1 MIVTL
6 KWLSD
11 FVDLSGLTAEDIAK
25 RFIEIGFEVEEM
37 KNLSKGMERVKVGR
51 IVKLTRHPNADK
63 LQICT
68 INLGGGEQVQILTAA
83 TNVFEGAL
91 VPCALDGADLPN
103 GVKIKTTNMRGEN
116 SQGMLCS
123 GEELKIDD
131 SVYPNALVDGI
142 MILDESAKEGQP
154 IAEFLGLDDVI
165 FDIKV
170 LANRPDCQSVIG
182 LAKELAAGLNREF
195 KEPKLTF
202 STAKEDLELDIDIK
216 TQNCPVYLGCVVKDI
231 TIQDSPK
238 IIQKRLKAIGLNPK
252 NNIIDLTNYVLWEMG
267 QPLHAFDYDKIKNH
281 KIIVRNAQE
290 NEVINGLNGKEYKL
304 NSEITVIADS
314 EKPIGIAGIMGGKDF
329 SISAETKNIVIES
342 AIFDRVNIRRG
353 ARSLGVRTDASA
365 RYERG
370 VETISA
376 KLGMQR
382 VLSLIEEFKIGKICP
397 TIIQKGE
404 IDTNRRVV
412 ELDTLDLENTLGI
425 QISNNDIVEILS
437 KLDIQVE
444 QSGTILKCYI
454 PAIRADIERPADII
468 EEIIRFYGYDKITP
482 TYCEN
487 TKSIAG
493 GMSVELQTKYDA
505 TNYMLAS
512 GAHQVKTYS
521 FRSPLELDK
530 LLVPTEDDL
539 RNFVKI
545 ENPLSLDYSVMRT
558 QLLSSL
564 LSVVKLNESRKNTDI
579 QIFEIGKIF
588 KNERVGKDNLPI
600 ETNILGYLV
609 AGKQDFFDTK
619 SITEMLANKFNLTF
633 TYKQSTKCFM
643 HPNIC
648 ADILIG
654 NKVIGFIGKV
664 HPQVLKNFDIN
675 ADCHYFEINMDLIP
689 AKKVKKVKPLPKY
702 PSAHRDLAI
711 VVDESVRIGDLIESI
726 KKTAG
731 NTLDS
736 LELFDIYEGE
746 QIEAGKKSVAFKMLF
761 RKQDA
766 TMTQEEVNQLFDKIL
781 NTLSSTFNA
790 QLRL

>member
-11 FVDLSGLTAEDIAK
+11 FVDLTGLTAEDIAK

-37 KNLSKGMERVKVGR
+37 RNLSKGMERVKVGR

-63 LQICT
+63 LQVCT

-83 TNVFEGAL
+83 TNVFENAL

-103 GVKIKTTNMRGEN
+103 GVKIKTTNMRGLD

-123 GEELKIDD
+123 GEELKIDN
-131 SVYPNALVDGI
+131 SVYPNALIDGI
-142 MILDESAKEGQP
+142 MILDETAKEGQP

-182 LAKELAAGLNREF
+182 LAKELAVGLNREF
-195 KEPKLTF
+195 KEPDYSYETTNEKL
-202 STAKEDLELDIDIK
+202 SLGIDID
-216 TQNCPVYLGCVVKDI
+216 TNNCPVYLGCVIKDVKI
-231 TIQDSPK
+231 EESPK
-238 IIQKRLKAIGLNPK
+238 IIQQRLKAIGLNPK
-252 NNIIDLTNYVLWEMG
+252 NNLIDLTNYVLWEMG
-267 QPLHAFDYDKIKNH
+267 QPLHAFDYDKIENH
-281 KIIVRNAQE
+281 KIIVRNAKE
-290 NEVINGLNGKEYKL
+290 NETINGLDNKEHKL
-304 NSEITVIADS
+304 SENITVIADS
-314 EKPIGIAGIMGGKDF
+314 NKPIGIAGIMGGKVF
-329 SISAETKNIVIES
+329 SISEETKNVVIES

-353 ARSLGVRTDASA
+353 ARSLGLRTDASA

-376 KLGMQR
+376 KLGMLR
-382 VLSLIEEFKIGKICP
+382 ILSLISEFKIGKICP
-397 TIIQKGE
+397 EIILKGKINEDKHLVQLE
-404 IDTNRRVV
+404 INDI
-412 ELDTLDLENTLGI
+412 EQTLGVNI
-425 QISNNDIVEILS
+425 PKQDIISILN
-437 KLDIQVE
+437 KLDIDVE
-444 QSGTILKCYI
+444 EQGNTLNCFI
-454 PAIRADIERPADII
+454 PAIRADIERPADLI
-468 EEIIRFYGYDKITP
+468 EEIIRFYGFEKIVP

-493 GMSVELQTKYDA
+493 GMSAELQTKYDV

-521 FRSPLELDK
+521 FRSPIELDK
-530 LLVPTEDDL
+530 LLIPSDSNL
-539 RNFVKI
+539 RNYVKI
-545 ENPLSLDYSVMRT
+545 ENPLSLDYSIMRT
-558 QLLSSL
+558 QLISSL

-579 QIFEIGKIF
+579 QIFEVGKIF
-588 KNERVGKDNLPI
+588 DNTRTGKDNLPT
-600 ETNILGYLV
+600 ETNILGYLI
-609 AGKQDFFDTK
+609 AGNQDFFYVK
-619 SITEMLANKFNLTF
+619 SITEMLASKLGLNFI
-633 TYKQSTKCFM
+633 YKQSEKCFM

-654 NKVIGFIGKV
+654 NKAIGFIGKV
-664 HPQVLKNFDIN
+664 HPQVLKNFDIKT
-675 ADCHYFEINMDLIP
+675 DCFYFEINIDLLP
-689 AKKVKKVKPLPKY
+689 VKKVKKVKPLPKF

-711 VVDESVRIGDLIESI
+711 VVDESVKVGDLIETI

-731 NTLDS
+731 EVLES

-746 QIEAGKKSVAFKMLF
+746 QIQAGKKSVAFKMLF

-766 TMTQEEVNQLFDKIL
+766 TMTQEEVNNVFDKIL
-781 NTLSSTFNA
+781 NKLESAYNA

>member
-216 TQNCPVYLGCVVKDI
+216 TKNCPVYLGCVVKDI

-290 NEVINGLNGKEYKL
+290 NELINGLDGKEHKL
-304 NSEITVIADS
+304 NNEITVIADN
-314 EKPIGIAGIMGGKDF
+314 EKSIGIAGIMGGKDF

-376 KLGMQR
+376 KFGMQR

-404 IDTNRRVV
+404 IDTSRRVV

-425 QISNNDIVEILS
+425 QILNKDIVEILS
-437 KLDIQVE
+437 KLDINVE
-444 QSGTILKCYI
+444 QNGSIFKCYI
-454 PAIRADIERPADII
+454 PAIRADIERPADVI

-487 TKSIAG
+487 TK
-493 GMSVELQTKYDA
+493 
-505 TNYMLAS
+505 
-512 GAHQVKTYS
+512 
-521 FRSPLELDK
+521 R
-530 LLVPTEDDL
+530 
-539 RNFVKI
+539 
-545 ENPLSLDYSVMRT
+545 
-558 QLLSSL
+558 
-564 LSVVKLNESRKNTDI
+564 
-579 QIFEIGKIF
+579 
-588 KNERVGKDNLPI
+588 
-600 ETNILGYLV
+600 
-609 AGKQDFFDTK
+609 
-619 SITEMLANKFNLTF
+619 
-633 TYKQSTKCFM
+633 
-643 HPNIC
+643 
-648 ADILIG
+648 
-654 NKVIGFIGKV
+654 
-664 HPQVLKNFDIN
+664 
-675 ADCHYFEINMDLIP
+675 
-689 AKKVKKVKPLPKY
+689 
-702 PSAHRDLAI
+702 
-711 VVDESVRIGDLIESI
+711 
-726 KKTAG
+726 
-731 NTLDS
+731 
-736 LELFDIYEGE
+736 
-746 QIEAGKKSVAFKMLF
+746 
-761 RKQDA
+761 
-766 TMTQEEVNQLFDKIL
+766 
-781 NTLSSTFNA
+781 
-790 QLRL
+790 